1 MVKEIFGNKETLLFD
16 FVSIET
22 VLKEYTLSNDIR
34 TKIVKQM
41 LIHFSNLYLMVIINL
56 PIFTIFC
63 LVEKSRVKN

>member
-34 TKIVKQM
+34 TKIVKANADSFFQ
-41 LIHFSNLYLMVIINL
+41 
-56 PIFTIFC
+56 FC
-63 LVEKSRVKN
+63 I